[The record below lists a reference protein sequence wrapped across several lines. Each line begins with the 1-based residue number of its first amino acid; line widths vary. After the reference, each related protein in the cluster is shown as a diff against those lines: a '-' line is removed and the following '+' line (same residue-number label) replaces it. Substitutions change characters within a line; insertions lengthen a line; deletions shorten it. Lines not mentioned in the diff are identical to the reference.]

1 MAKRVRKAVNKG
13 VQFAAAAKRRLETE
27 LKALIKMGMMSKP
40 ESKKITKAFIAEM
53 RAEKNRILAF
63 AKQELNRG
71 FVKAKKS
78 AKPLVKKAVARYKK
92 ARKR

>member
-1 MAKRVRKAVNKG
+1 MAKRVRKAVKKG
-13 VQFAAAAKRRLETE
+13 AEFAIAAKRRLETE
-27 LKALIKMGMMSKP
+27 LKALMKAGMMSKP
-40 ESKKITKAFIAEM
+40 ESKKIMNAFVAEM

-63 AKQELNRG
+63 AKQELTRG
-71 FVKAKKS
+71 LVKAKKS